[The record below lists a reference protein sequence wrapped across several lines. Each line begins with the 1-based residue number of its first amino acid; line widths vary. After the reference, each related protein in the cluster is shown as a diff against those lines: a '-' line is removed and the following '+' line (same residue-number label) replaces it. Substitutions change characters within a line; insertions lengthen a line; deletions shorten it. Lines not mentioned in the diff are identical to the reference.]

1 MIGSKDELLT
11 PVAAELL
18 SQPIRRD
25 SATAVA
31 ARSRRSARMPGAAQD
46 AAGQSSAEI
55 RRQTTAAGLS
65 AMNLIQLTEPL
76 GRCVINQL

>member
-1 MIGSKDELLT
+1 MIDLKGVLLM
-11 PVAAELL
+11 PVAAGLL
-18 SQPIRRD
+18 SLPIFRD
-25 SATAVA
+25 SAAAVA
-31 ARSRRSARMPGAAQD
+31 ARSCPNVRMPDAAQG